1 MSKLGVLNGKY
12 IDPLTKKIETRNL
25 FLSNGILVGMGVMWD
40 EKEDEFDCVDV
51 SHGLII
57 PQVSS
62 IVDARQS
69 DPITIDRF
77 KMLANSEGVQNIYV
91 MDSRFS
97 DSEYLTNFMEPFLV
111 EELSLYPIAPL
122 ILDHHD
128 NTDSL
133 ESSALSTLK
142 EQGVVGCFCSH
153 IPEDT
158 ELFIQALYI
167 AELLSLPVLFDASC
181 DLERLTAA
189 LLQFPKLKMG
199 IVSDQTVTLVHSI
212 DQITDTKGYVM
223 KLPLDNSLG
232 GEALKTYLSLDPERP
247 LLDIVWSLSYEFRQF
262 FNQSSQLMKIGQP
275 VQLTVIDLSDDT
287 FGQIKLS
294 CFQNQVNLPSSS

>member
-1 MSKLGVLNGKY
+1 MDWVY
-12 IDPLTKKIETRNL
+12 KI
-25 FLSNGILVGMGVMWD
+25 
-40 EKEDEFDCVDV
+40 
-51 SHGLII
+51 
-57 PQVSS
+57 SS

-77 KMLANSEGVQNIYV
+77 KILANSEGVQNIYV

-142 EQGVVGCFCSH
+142 EQGVVGCFVL

-158 ELFIQALYI
+158 ELFGSGALYCG
-167 AELLSLPVLFDASC
+167 ALVFTVLFDASV
-181 DLERLTAA
+181 LERLTAA
-189 LLQFPKLKMG
+189 LLQFL
-199 IVSDQTVTLVHSI
+199 
-212 DQITDTKGYVM
+212 
-223 KLPLDNSLG
+223 N
-232 GEALKTYLSLDPERP
+232 
-247 LLDIVWSLSYEFRQF
+247 
-262 FNQSSQLMKIGQP
+262 
-275 VQLTVIDLSDDT
+275 
-287 FGQIKLS
+287 
-294 CFQNQVNLPSSS
+294 